1 MYKKTDF
8 VFTFAILSFFIGSG
22 LYLLFDIDFLLAI
35 GFILLGAS
43 VNLHWSNNP
52 RYVLNFE
59 LETLRENFSRSISL
73 LFIVLFVVWIPWVYS
88 HGVVAIGLAHG
99 FLFLSISYLYLAN
112 TRDTNWLTKIYRA
125 SGNIFVFGTSVGFF
139 ALGYLLLLK

>member
-1 MYKKTDF
+1 MSKKNDT
-8 VFTFAILSFFIGSG
+8 VFNIAILTFIIGSV
-22 LYLLFDIDFLLAI
+22 LYLSFDIGFLLGI
-35 GFILLGAS
+35 SFILLGAS
-43 VNLHWSNNP
+43 VNLNWSNNP

-59 LETLRENFSRSISL
+59 LETLRETLSRSISL
-73 LFIVLFVVWIPWVYS
+73 LFIVLFVVGIPWVYS

-112 TRDTNWLTKIYRA
+112 TRDTNWLSKIYRA

-139 ALGYLLLLK
+139 AFGYLLLMG

>member
-1 MYKKTDF
+1 MYKKNDF
-8 VFTFAILSFFIGSG
+8 VFTFAILTFFIGSV
-22 LYLLFDIDFLLAI
+22 LYLLLDVGFLLGV

-43 VNLHWSNNP
+43 VNIHWSNNL

-59 LETLRENFSRSISL
+59 LETLRETLSRLISL
-73 LFIVLFVVWIPWVYS
+73 LFIVLFVVGIPWVYS

-112 TRDTNWLTKIYRA
+112 TRDTNWLAKIYRA

-139 ALGYLLLLK
+139 TLGYALLLG